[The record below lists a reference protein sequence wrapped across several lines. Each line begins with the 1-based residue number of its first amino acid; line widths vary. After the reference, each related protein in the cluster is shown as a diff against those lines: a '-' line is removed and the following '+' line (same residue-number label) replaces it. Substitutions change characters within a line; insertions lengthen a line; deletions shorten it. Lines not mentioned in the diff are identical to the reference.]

1 VSPVRREM
9 NLQNALLVVGENQ
22 RDDTSGGESD
32 VGAAGRR
39 IGRCRVL
46 RGLASDNAA
55 Q

>member
-1 VSPVRREM
+1 M
-9 NLQNALLVVGENQ
+9 NLQNALLVAGENQ